1 MSGFRSRLTTSTT
14 WWRPPGSKP
23 GEHMRHA
30 RRGTVLCGLVVSAL
44 ALWGC
49 ETSRNIGGVQR
60 DNVSPAIL
68 LTNTAGDTQDIAGGL
83 RLNVSA
89 GDNLPLKSVRL
100 TFSGGLIRVL
110 DTTLYRQG
118 KKKTPP
124 R

>member
-68 LTNTAGDTQDIAGGL
+68 LTNTAGETQDIASGV

-89 GDNLPLKSVRL
+89 VAKPPFDNRSF
-100 TFSGGLIRVL
+100 TSHWGG
-110 DTTLYRQG
+110 
-118 KKKTPP
+118 
-124 R
+124 